1 MKVGSSALGRAN
13 SGGWAKSESALGPEE
28 WSNKGQV
35 IKVITEVFFSAGG
48 AMTPPTIFYDRH
60 GSVITPDAQAKIKP
74 RRGVFA
80 LAVAGENSAVM
91 LSAEACAP
99 GVPELPGGGIEEGET
114 LDQAIKREWAEEVGI
129 PFNAVGPLGE
139 YRHVRGFF
147 ADDRNEFWIY
157 DQTFRLY
164 HFLDEAQMGKKWLN
178 SEGGTA
184 GWEPIASLPALHIN
198 RAHWCAIP
206 VLLSG
211 LSRSSGLRPSC
222 ASDP

>member
-1 MKVGSSALGRAN
+1 
-13 SGGWAKSESALGPEE
+13 
-28 WSNKGQV
+28 
-35 IKVITEVFFSAGG
+35 
-48 AMTPPTIFYDRH
+48 MTFYDRN
-60 GSVITPDAQAKIKP
+60 GRVVIPDAHSIVKP

-80 LAVAGENSAVM
+80 LAVAAENSAVM

-129 PFNAVGPLGE
+129 PFSVEGPLGQ
-139 YRHVRGFF
+139 YQHVRGFY

-164 HFLDEAQMGKKWLN
+164 RFLGDVEIGQKWLN
-178 SEGGTA
+178 SEGGTS
-184 GWEPIASLPALHIN
+184 GWAAVASLPALRIN

-206 VLLSG
+206 TLLSG
-211 LSRSSGLRPSC
+211 LDTPPAR
-222 ASDP
+222 

>member
-1 MKVGSSALGRAN
+1 V
-13 SGGWAKSESALGPEE
+13 
-28 WSNKGQV
+28 
-35 IKVITEVFFSAGG
+35 
-48 AMTPPTIFYDRH
+48 TPPINFYDRH
-60 GSVITPDAQAKIKP
+60 GSVITPDAQSTIKP

-80 LAVAGENSAVM
+80 LVLAADNSAVM

-99 GVPELPGGGIEEGET
+99 DVPELPGGGIEEGET

-129 PFNAVGPLGE
+129 AFSVSGPLRQ
-139 YRHVRGFF
+139 YQHVRGFF

-164 HFLDEAQMGKKWLN
+164 RFLDEAITGPKWLN

-184 GWEPIASLPALHIN
+184 GWEPMASLPALRIN

-206 VLLSG
+206 TLLSG
-211 LSRSSGLRPSC
+211 FAIP
-222 ASDP
+222 PFEP